1 MNKEWWICVIHILVG
16 KYSCEQLA
24 KYEIQQ
30 NLSVRPEMALER
42 ISALMCRLSDGKK
55 REKGLEMKSISRNF
69 YRKEKIRD
77 SRIFKY
83 N

>member
-1 MNKEWWICVIHILVG
+1 MVDMCDILVG

-69 YRKEKIRD
+69 YRKKKIRD